1 LNDIEYLLVD
11 GYNVIYAWPDLK
23 AIPLEHARD
32 KLLGVLAEY
41 GILTGMQVMVVF
53 DAHHV
58 RHGTGHMEEMN
69 GVTVVY
75 TREGETADSFIER
88 LSGRLPP
95 GRIFVVT
102 GDACEQMVSFGR
114 GAFRVTPAE
123 LKEEIRRV
131 GDETRA
137 HLPGTKPADRYL
149 ENFLLEPVRSIL
161 EGLRRKKT

>member
-1 LNDIEYLLVD
+1 LNEAEYLLVD
-11 GYNVIYAWPDLK
+11 GYNVIYAWSELK
-23 AIPLEHARD
+23 AVSLEHARD
-32 KLLGVLAEY
+32 RLLGVLAEY

-58 RHGTGHMEEMN
+58 RHGTGHVEDRE

-88 LSGRLPP
+88 LAGRLPP
-95 GRIFVVT
+95 GRLFVVT

-114 GAFRVTPAE
+114 GAFRVTPLE

-131 GDETRA
+131 KSEVQSRA
-137 HLPGTKPADRYL
+137 PGTKPADRYL